1 MKTLFKDE
9 LITAGQPAQIRCIQR
24 ELEIYPKTV
33 DNGISSRAECFGAIS
48 RYFLSDLGKERR
60 PGRI

>member
-9 LITAGQPAQIRCIQR
+9 LITAGLPAQIRCIQR

-33 DNGISSRAECFGAIS
+33 DAGISSRADCFGAIS
-48 RYFLSDLGKERR
+48 RSFLSYLWEERR

>member
-9 LITAGQPAQIRCIQR
+9 LITVRQPAQIRCIQR

-33 DNGISSRAECFGAIS
+33 DAGISSRADCFGAIS
-48 RYFLSDLGKERR
+48 RSFLSDLGEERR

>member
-33 DNGISSRAECFGAIS
+33 DAGISSRGGVLWGDQSLFS
-48 RYFLSDLGKERR
+48 Q
-60 PGRI
+60 